1 MNTGQEGAWTATVGT
16 ARPKHVHPR
25 PAVRSDRAHHH
36 RDRQSAPQALRDFGA
51 VSVKHGAVLQ
61 PDTTWTPGR
70 ARDYFELLPPR
81 AQDIVR
87 EALRGGRVSAD
98 ALRLTARASTATP
111 TA

>member
-1 MNTGQEGAWTATVGT
+1 M
-16 ARPKHVHPR
+16 
-25 PAVRSDRAHHH
+25 
-36 RDRQSAPQALRDFGA
+36 
-51 VSVKHGAVLQ
+51 LQ